1 MLEIEFYQLPNGK
14 KPVEEF
20 LDSLDKKMRAKAIY
34 GLSILEEYGNTL
46 REPHSKSMGD
56 GLFELRIKFA
66 GDISRIFY
74 FFVVDNKIIL
84 TNGFIKKTLKTPKAE
99 LDLARK
105 YKADYER
112 RQNCNE

>member
-1 MLEIEFYQLPNGK
+1 MFEIEFYQLPNGK

-112 RQNCNE
+112 RQSCNE

>member
-1 MLEIEFYQLPNGK
+1 MFTIEFYQLPNGK
-14 KPVEEF
+14 KPVEKF
-20 LDSLDKKMRAKAIY
+20 LDSLNQKMRAKAIY

-46 REPHSKSMGD
+46 REPHSKPMGD
-56 GLFELRIKFA
+56 GLFELRIKFS

-84 TNGFIKKTLKTPKAE
+84 TNGFIKKTPKTPKAE
-99 LDLARK
+99 IELARK

-112 RQNCNE
+112 RQSCNE

>member
-1 MLEIEFYQLPNGK
+1 MFEIEFYQLPNGK

-105 YKADYER
+105 YKADYVR